1 MLRNLFSSIGIRQC
15 PSVQRERNHSNNNSL
30 GMLVKRKMV
39 TTLKLKCC
47 KKEDDKLV
55 KVTREVQ
62 PYFQAH
68 RNSTIVLCLS
78 AEIIDSPYLS
88 SALKVKLLSVSDF
101 TKMMN
106 SKHIRIRIKKER

>member
-1 MLRNLFSSIGIRQC
+1 MAILRNLFSSIGIRQC
-15 PSVQRERNHSNNNSL
+15 PPSVQRERSHFNNNNSL
-30 GMLVKRKMV
+30 GMLVKRKTATAV
-39 TTLKLKCC
+39 KLKCC

-68 RNSTIVLCLS
+68 RNSTIVLFLS

-88 SALKVKLLSVSDF
+88 STLKVKVAF
-101 TKMMN
+101 CF
-106 SKHIRIRIKKER
+106 